1 MTTTEPANPLL
12 AYETLDIASNDAY
25 WGGPMHDVYTVMR
38 REAPI
43 LKARGVEPGF
53 PEWFWAISR
62 HADVVTVSRQFQTYS
77 SAKKGSLMYEDR
89 PDLDIAR
96 LMIDQDPPEHT
107 RLRTQVNRGFTP
119 RAMRLM
125 EDHYRQVSQ
134 QIVAEAVEQGDVE
147 FVTKVSAELPLIAIA
162 EMLGVPVEDRHKV
175 FDWSNRMIGSQ
186 DPDYGGGPE
195 DSATASAE
203 LYMYFNALAAEK
215 RLTPR
220 NDIITILLGLD
231 PDGNELPTDRISDH
245 EFDLFMLLLTVAGNE
260 TTRNGIS
267 HGLLALI
274 DHPGEWA
281 RLKADPGLVD
291 SAVEEM
297 LRWGTPVMNFRRTA
311 TCDVELHGTKIS
323 EGDAVVMLYASANR
337 DEDVFADPFTFDITR
352 SPNPHLTFGGGGPH
366 FCLGANLARMEMRI
380 LFQEIVAQV
389 GTIEQTG
396 PLTRLR
402 SGFVHGI
409 KQLPVRL
416 TPA

>member
-1 MTTTEPANPLL
+1 MTTTEPTNPLL
-12 AYETLDIASNDAY
+12 DFDTLDIISNDAY
-25 WGGPMHDVYTVMR
+25 MNGPMHDTYTVMR
-38 REAPI
+38 REAPV
-43 LKARGVEPGF
+43 LRARGIEPGF
-53 PEWFWAISR
+53 PERFWAISR
-62 HADVVTVSRQFQTYS
+62 HADVVTVSRQFQTFS
-77 SAKKGSLMYEDR
+77 SAKKGSLLQQNR

-96 LMIDQDPPEHT
+96 LMIDTDPPDHT

-119 RAMRLM
+119 RAMRMM
-125 EDHYRQVSQ
+125 EDHYREVSRK
-134 QIVAEAVEQGDVE
+134 IVAEAVEQGDVE

-175 FDWSNRMIGSQ
+175 FEWSNRMVGSQ
-186 DPDYGGGPE
+186 DPDYGGGAD
-195 DSATASAE
+195 DSTSASTE

-215 RLTPR
+215 RQTPR

-231 PDGNELPTDRISDH
+231 PEGNELPTDRLSDH

-281 RLKADPGLVD
+281 KLKADPSLVD

-297 LRWGTPVMNFRRTA
+297 LRWGTPVMNFVRTA
-311 TCDVELHGTKIS
+311 TGDVELHGTQIK
-323 EGDAVVMLYASANR
+323 EGDSVVMLYASANR
-337 DEDVFADPFTFDITR
+337 DEDVFADPFKFDVTR

-380 LFQEIVAQV
+380 LFQEIVQQV

-396 PLTRLR
+396 PISRLR
-402 SGFVHGI
+402 SSFVHGI
-409 KQLPVRL
+409 KSLPVRL